1 MLIALDAG
9 HGGSDPGAVYNGRRE
24 KDDNLKLAMAVGDIL
39 KNEGMDVFYTRDN
52 DIYETPFKKATD
64 ANNSGADYFVSFHR
78 NSGENP
84 NAASGVQV
92 LIYSEGGEKEQL
104 AENILDNLTDL
115 GFKDL
120 GVIERPNLVVL
131 KRTNMPA
138 VLIETGFINN
148 DSDNEKFDDE
158 FEQIAAA
165 IADGILKTIGS
176 SKGNDA
182 VMDALNKA
190 LSSPLLETTIE
201 GASYVLFN
209 VEGKAGI
216 KEMNEAA
223 RCIQSIAGR
232 DVHILWGTV
241 GDVDGDRDEVTVTLI
256 ATGIRECEKKIVEP
270 DFVSIEKNRYKS
282 PIEEMSIKVPAF
294 LQKKIKNNL

>member
-92 LIYSEGGEKEQL
+92 LIYSEGGEKEHL
-104 AENILDNLTDL
+104 AENILDNLTNL

-120 GVIERPNLVVL
+120 GIIERPNLVVL

-176 SKGNDA
+176 GTASRDNNVQPAPDESNIKDPYEGLYEKDRESSRCTCEFESSVISYGSKTSA
-182 VMDALNKA
+182 PA
-190 LSSPLLETTIE
+190 LSD
-201 GASYVLFN
+201 
-209 VEGKAGI
+209 
-216 KEMNEAA
+216 
-223 RCIQSIAGR
+223 SIL
-232 DVHILWGTV
+232 V
-241 GDVDGDRDEVTVTLI
+241 
-256 ATGIRECEKKIVEP
+256 
-270 DFVSIEKNRYKS
+270 
-282 PIEEMSIKVPAF
+282 
-294 LQKKIKNNL
+294 

>member
-120 GVIERPNLVVL
+120 GIIERPNLVVL

-176 SKGNDA
+176 GTASRDNNVQPAPDESNIKD
-182 VMDALNKA
+182 
-190 LSSPLLETTIE
+190 PYE
-201 GASYVLFN
+201 G
-209 VEGKAGI
+209 
-216 KEMNEAA
+216 
-223 RCIQSIAGR
+223 
-232 DVHILWGTV
+232 
-241 GDVDGDRDEVTVTLI
+241 
-256 ATGIRECEKKIVEP
+256 
-270 DFVSIEKNRYKS
+270 
-282 PIEEMSIKVPAF
+282 
-294 LQKKIKNNL
+294 

>member
-92 LIYSEGGEKEQL
+92 LIYNEGGEKEHL

-120 GVIERPNLVVL
+120 GVAERPNLVVL

-138 VLIETGFINN
+138 VLVETGFINN
-148 DSDNEKFDDE
+148 DDDNKKFDDE
-158 FEQIAAA
+158 FDRIAAA
-165 IADGILKTIGS
+165 IADGIIKTIGS
-176 SKGNDA
+176 GTASRDNNVLTAPDESNIKDPYEFESSVISYGSKTTCSERLQGSSFESS
-182 VMDALNKA
+182 VISYGSKTRVQRLHALRMFE
-190 LSSPLLETTIE
+190 SSVISYSSKTGLL
-201 GASYVLFN
+201 
-209 VEGKAGI
+209 
-216 KEMNEAA
+216 
-223 RCIQSIAGR
+223 Q
-232 DVHILWGTV
+232 
-241 GDVDGDRDEVTVTLI
+241 
-256 ATGIRECEKKIVEP
+256 
-270 DFVSIEKNRYKS
+270 
-282 PIEEMSIKVPAF
+282 
-294 LQKKIKNNL
+294 

>member
-1 MLIALDAG
+1 M
-9 HGGSDPGAVYNGRRE
+9 YNGRRE

-120 GVIERPNLVVL
+120 GIIERPNLVVL

-176 SKGNDA
+176 GTASRDSNVQPAPDESNIKDPYEGLYEKDRE
-182 VMDALNKA
+182 
-190 LSSPLLETTIE
+190 SSRCTCDKLYRVQVGAFRNRDNADRLLEPLLDM
-201 GASYVLFN
+201 GY
-209 VEGKAGI
+209 
-216 KEMNEAA
+216 
-223 RCIQSIAGR
+223 
-232 DVHILWGTV
+232 
-241 GDVDGDRDEVTVTLI
+241 
-256 ATGIRECEKKIVEP
+256 
-270 DFVSIEKNRYKS
+270 
-282 PIEEMSIKVPAF
+282 PAF
-294 LQKKIKNNL
+294 IIYQDDLYKVQVGAYKNLDNAVDMERKLRKLKYNTYITI

>member
-24 KDDNLKLAMAVGDIL
+24 KDDNLRLAMAVGDIL

-92 LIYSEGGEKEQL
+92 LIYSEGGEKEHL

-120 GVIERPNLVVL
+120 GIIERPNLVVL

-138 VLIETGFINN
+138 VLIETGFISINSYQVIPRVIYEEMDNN
-148 DSDNEKFDDE
+148 GVLEDIEP
-158 FEQIAAA
+158 QIN
-165 IADGILKTIGS
+165 
-176 SKGNDA
+176 GNDMEA
-182 VMDALNKA
+182 KILGKNKLMQYVVSVSKRMNYYSANEYMDKLDIK
-190 LSSPLLETTIE
+190 LTPQDYEFDEDTLKGRGLLDEEE
-201 GASYVLFN
+201 GIYMV
-209 VEGKAGI
+209 
-216 KEMNEAA
+216 
-223 RCIQSIAGR
+223 
-232 DVHILWGTV
+232 
-241 GDVDGDRDEVTVTLI
+241 
-256 ATGIRECEKKIVEP
+256 
-270 DFVSIEKNRYKS
+270 
-282 PIEEMSIKVPAF
+282 
-294 LQKKIKNNL
+294 